1 MPADRGRVV
10 FVCDHCG
17 AETPKWEGRCPSCER
32 WNSLVEVRKGKSA
45 RAGWLGAADG
55 AVREL
60 VDVSASELP
69 RIKPS
74 SGEVSR
80 VLGGGL
86 VPGSV
91 VLIAG
96 DPGIGKSTVLLRLA
110 ADLAGAAGGALYVS
124 GEESAAQV
132 KMRAD
137 RLGIDGRGLF
147 MTTATDVVAILDQLE
162 RRRPTIA
169 LVDSIQTVQ
178 DDSISSGAGAAA
190 QVRECTRR
198 LMEWAK
204 STETPLVLSGH
215 VTKGG
220 DIAGPRVLEHM
231 VDVVLYMEG
240 DPISSWRL
248 LRTVK
253 NRFGSTNEIG
263 VFEMTPGG
271 LVDVED
277 PSKALLSYRR
287 SGSVGS
293 AIAAVMEGS
302 RPLLVEVQALTT
314 PSSLPAP
321 RRVATGIDLTRLLL
335 VCAVLSRR
343 VGVPLA
349 NQDVVVNVAGGLKV
363 SEPAADLAVALAI
376 TSSFRNDPLAPDL
389 VAVGELGLSGEVRG
403 VPQLHR
409 RVSEAAR
416 LGLARCLLPAGDR
429 SDEQMP
435 RDLDARP
442 VGTVS
447 EAVRTC
453 LSGRGRS
460 EDPDPIWGRGG

>member
-1 MPADRGRVV
+1 MPADRGKVV

-204 STETPLVLSGH
+204 STETPMVLSGH

-263 VFEMTPGG
+263 VFEMTPRG

-277 PSKALLSYRR
+277 PSKALLSYHR

-416 LGLARCLLPAGDR
+416 LGLARCLFPAGDR

-460 EDPDPIWGRGG
+460 EDPDPIWGRDG

>member
-1 MPADRGRVV
+1 MPADRGKVV

-32 WNSLVEVRKGKSA
+32 WNSLVEVPRGRSA
-45 RAGWLGAADG
+45 RAGWLGANDG

-60 VDVSASELP
+60 TDVSASELP
-69 RIKPS
+69 RIEPS
-74 SGEVSR
+74 SGEVNR

-110 ADLAGAAGGALYVS
+110 ADLAGTSGGALYVS

-147 MTTATDVVAILDQLE
+147 VTTATDVVVILDQLD

-169 LVDSIQTVQ
+169 LVDSIQTVH
-178 DDSISSGAGAAA
+178 DDSVSSGAGAAA

-204 STETPLVLSGH
+204 STETPMVLSGH

-263 VFEMTPGG
+263 VFEMTQSG

-277 PSKALLSYRR
+277 PSRALLSYRR

-293 AIAAVMEGS
+293 AITAVMEGS

-335 VCAVLSRR
+335 ICAVLSRR

-349 NQDVVVNVAGGLKV
+349 NQDVVVNVAGGLRV

-376 TSSFRNDPLAPDL
+376 TSSFRNVPLAPEL
-389 VAVGELGLSGEVRG
+389 VAVGEVGLSGEVRG
-403 VPQLHR
+403 VPQIHR
-409 RVSEAAR
+409 RISEAAR
-416 LGLARCLLPAGDR
+416 LGLARCLLPPGDL
-429 SDEQMP
+429 SGGQMP
-435 RDLDARP
+435 RDLDARL

-453 LSGRGRS
+453 LSSKGRS
-460 EDPDPIWGRGG
+460 EDMAPAW

>member
-1 MPADRGRVV
+1 MPAGRAKLV

-32 WNSLVEVRKGKSA
+32 WNSLVEVRRGKGAK
-45 RAGWLGAADG
+45 AGWLGDTDG

-60 VDVSASELP
+60 ADVSASELP
-69 RIKPS
+69 RVEPS

-110 ADLAGAAGGALYVS
+110 ADLSGEAGGALYVS

-147 MTTATDVVAILDQLE
+147 ITTATDLVTILDQLD
-162 RRRPTIA
+162 RRKPTIA

-178 DDSISSGAGAAA
+178 DDSVPSGTGAAA

-204 STETPLVLSGH
+204 STETPMVLSGH

-263 VFEMTPGG
+263 VFEMTQSG

-277 PSKALLSYRR
+277 PSMALLSYRR

-321 RRVATGIDLTRLLL
+321 RRVATGIDVTRLLL

-376 TSSFRNDPLAPDL
+376 TSSFRNVSLASEL
-389 VAVGELGLSGEVRG
+389 VAVGEVGLSGEVRG
-403 VPQLHR
+403 VPHLYR

-429 SDEQMP
+429 SDGQMP
-435 RDLDARP
+435 PDLDALP

-453 LSGRGRS
+453 LSSKDRS
-460 EDPDPIWGRGG
+460 EELDAIW

>member
-137 RLGIDGRGLF
+137 R
-147 MTTATDVVAILDQLE
+147 
-162 RRRPTIA
+162 
-169 LVDSIQTVQ
+169 
-178 DDSISSGAGAAA
+178 
-190 QVRECTRR
+190 
-198 LMEWAK
+198 
-204 STETPLVLSGH
+204 
-215 VTKGG
+215 
-220 DIAGPRVLEHM
+220 
-231 VDVVLYMEG
+231 
-240 DPISSWRL
+240 
-248 LRTVK
+248 
-253 NRFGSTNEIG
+253 
-263 VFEMTPGG
+263 
-271 LVDVED
+271 
-277 PSKALLSYRR
+277 
-287 SGSVGS
+287 
-293 AIAAVMEGS
+293 
-302 RPLLVEVQALTT
+302 
-314 PSSLPAP
+314 
-321 RRVATGIDLTRLLL
+321 
-335 VCAVLSRR
+335 
-343 VGVPLA
+343 
-349 NQDVVVNVAGGLKV
+349 
-363 SEPAADLAVALAI
+363 
-376 TSSFRNDPLAPDL
+376 
-389 VAVGELGLSGEVRG
+389 
-403 VPQLHR
+403 
-409 RVSEAAR
+409 
-416 LGLARCLLPAGDR
+416 
-429 SDEQMP
+429 
-435 RDLDARP
+435 
-442 VGTVS
+442 
-447 EAVRTC
+447 
-453 LSGRGRS
+453 
-460 EDPDPIWGRGG
+460 WG

>member
-1 MPADRGRVV
+1 MSAEKGKVV
-10 FVCDHCG
+10 FVCDGCG
-17 AETPKWEGRCPSCER
+17 AETPKWEGRCPACEQ
-32 WNSLVEVRKGKSA
+32 WNTLFEVRRGQTRKT
-45 RAGWLGAADG
+45 GWIGVADG
-55 AVREL
+55 TVREL
-60 VDVSASELP
+60 ADVSATELP
-69 RIKPS
+69 RVAAS
-74 SGEVSR
+74 SGEVNR

-110 ADLAGAAGGALYVS
+110 ADLAGSNGGALYVS
-124 GEESAAQV
+124 GEESAAQIR
-132 KMRAD
+132 MRAD
-137 RLGIDGRGLF
+137 RLGVQGQGLF
-147 MTTATDVVAILDQLE
+147 LTPATEVEAILDQLE
-162 RRRPTIA
+162 NRRPALA
-169 LVDSIQTVQ
+169 LVDSIQTVY

-204 STETPLVLSGH
+204 STETPMVLSGH

-263 VFEMTPGG
+263 VMEMTQEG
-271 LVDVED
+271 LVDVAD
-277 PSKALLSYRR
+277 PSSALLSDRR
-287 SGSVGS
+287 AGSVGS
-293 AIAAVMEGS
+293 AIVAVMEGS
-302 RPLLVEVQALTT
+302 RPLLAEVQALTT
-314 PSSLPAP
+314 PSSLPTP
-321 RRVATGIDLTRLLL
+321 RRVATGIDFNRLLL

-343 VGVPLA
+343 AGIPLA
-349 NQDVVVNVAGGLKV
+349 NQDVVVNVAGGLRV
-363 SEPAADLAVALAI
+363 NEPAADLAVALAI
-376 TSSFRNDPLAPDL
+376 ASSFRNVPLAHDF

-416 LGLARCLLPAGDR
+416 LGLKSCILPPND
-429 SDEQMP
+429 SDGTELP
-435 RDLDARP
+435 RDLDLRR

-447 EAVRTC
+447 DAVRTC
-453 LSGRGRS
+453 LTGEVASEGRQI
-460 EDPDPIWGRGG
+460 D